1 LSPEGV
7 DESALD
13 EIIAEHNQG
22 TDLTAASGADT
33 LSPSSARRG
42 KKGEM
47 PDPARTPSSNFHE
60 KSISPG
66 ARNPIRL
73 GRCRAD
79 PITQTAH
86 RNSLRRQRQARNKAA
101 QEINDVPTPT
111 VNTRTTLAE
120 DIVLSIPARPPLSGR
135 SISSQK
141 DGDLLT
147 PSGEM
152 PHKAEP
158 LEERKMRMRLEVH
171 LDGRLGWKELPITSG
186 DAFRDSILA
195 TWRLT
200 IDSTAKVEVTYG
212 WLPDSDTS
220 RTTVLQA
227 SDLPQVRDQIIEDAS
242 QTRQEEDGAEQVVKI
257 KLFQR

>member
-13 EIIAEHNQG
+13 EIIAEHNQD
-22 TDLTAASGADT
+22 TDLTAARGADS

-42 KKGEM
+42 KKGEP
-47 PDPARTPSSNFHE
+47 PDLTRTSSSNFHE
-60 KSISPG
+60 NSISPG
-66 ARNPIRL
+66 ARNPVRL

-79 PITQTAH
+79 PKPQAAH
-86 RNSLRRQRQARNKAA
+86 RNALRRQRRARNKAA
-101 QEINDVPTPT
+101 QETNDVPTPR
-111 VNTRTTLAE
+111 VNAGTILAE
-120 DIVLSIPARPPLSGR
+120 SNVLSIPARPALSGR

-141 DGDLLT
+141 PSDLLT
-147 PSGEM
+147 PSREM

-158 LEERKMRMRLEVH
+158 LEERTMRMRLEVH
-171 LDGRLGWKELPITSG
+171 LDGRLGWKELPITLG
-186 DAFRDSILA
+186 DDFRDSILA

-200 IDSTAKVEVTYG
+200 MDSTAKVEVTYG

-220 RTTVLQA
+220 RTTVLEA

-242 QTRQEEDGAEQVVKI
+242 QTRQEEDGAERVVRF
-257 KLFQR
+257 KLFKR